1 MRQVAPL
8 TGSNGQTAVQLL
20 LAGYRTDHMKF
31 PLFQID
37 AFTDHLFGG
46 NPAAV
51 VLLESWLPDKVLAA
65 IAAEN
70 NLAET
75 AFVIPGA
82 DEIALRWFTPTV
94 EVDLCGHATLA
105 AAYVL
110 FRHFTPSA
118 NRLTFATRSG
128 DLVVTRDADR
138 LTLDFPARPGVSVE
152 VSEPLV
158 SALGVRPREVL
169 LARDLLAIL
178 DYESD
183 VKNLQPD
190 FARIAALDAFAV
202 MVSAPG
208 ETADFVSR
216 FFAPGAGIPEDPVTG
231 AAHCTLVP
239 YWAARLGKSS
249 LTAKQLSA
257 RGGDLCCR
265 LSGDRV
271 FISGSAV
278 EYLRGE
284 VDIVV

>member
-1 MRQVAPL
+1 
-8 TGSNGQTAVQLL
+8 
-20 LAGYRTDHMKF
+20 MKF

-51 VLLESWLPDKVLAA
+51 VVLESWLPDEVLAA

-82 DEIALRWFTPTV
+82 NEIPLRWFTPTV

-110 FRHFTPSA
+110 FQNFTPSA
-118 NRLTFATRSG
+118 NELTFATRSG
-128 DLVVTRDADR
+128 KVVVTQDADR
-138 LTLDFPARPGVSVE
+138 LTLDFPARPGVSIE
-152 VSEPLV
+152 VSEQLV
-158 SALGVRPREVL
+158 SALGVRPREAF
-169 LARDLLAIL
+169 LARDLLAVL
-178 DYESD
+178 DRESD

-190 FARIAALDAFAV
+190 FSRIATLDAFAV
-202 MVSAPG
+202 IVSAPG
-208 ETADFVSR
+208 EAVDFVSR

-231 AAHCTLVP
+231 SAHCTLIP
-239 YWAARLGKSS
+239 YWAERLGKSS

-257 RGGDLCCR
+257 RGGDISCR
-265 LSGDRV
+265 FSGDRV

-278 EYLRGE
+278 QYLSGE
-284 VDIVV
+284 INVVV